1 MQADTLY
8 IGNRPEAF
16 LRFSKNPEKN
26 TAIIWFLISVGSLFL
41 AFVLAALTFPSGISF
56 ARFYPPLLLA
66 TLSFVGII
74 IAIALYW
81 SAGKLD
87 ALLSGTDLLLHWTYR
102 FEEVAPYL
110 GEEEKRLK
118 KIRTVVL
125 FFGSLSLFLGV
136 LFCFTKFGVDYF
148 AISEYVFLLFL
159 MIVFLWYGLP
169 AMGYGITNAT
179 DLYLGKNSILFA
191 GRFHIWG
198 FWGSS
203 LVRVMYLEGKPAML
217 EITYRFMTENGS
229 QIVTLHIPIP
239 PQREREAKEAV
250 RPLLQKM
257 EFLDTVLDQKRF

>member
-1 MQADTLY
+1 M
-8 IGNRPEAF
+8 AF

-26 TAIIWFLISVGSLFL
+26 TAIIWFVISAGSLGL
-41 AFVLAALTFPSGISF
+41 AVALAALTFPPGISF

-81 SAGKLD
+81 SAGKFD

-125 FFGSLSLFLGV
+125 FFCSLSLFLGV
-136 LFCFTKFGVDYF
+136 LFCFTKYGVDYF
-148 AISEYVFLLFL
+148 AIGEYGFLLFL
-159 MIVFLWYGLP
+159 TIVFLWYGLP

-179 DLYLGKNSILFA
+179 DLYLGKNSVLFA

-217 EITYRFMTENGS
+217 EISYTFMTENGP
-229 QIVTLHIPIP
+229 QMINLHIPVP
-239 PQREREAKEAV
+239 PRREREAQEAV
-250 RPLLQKM
+250 MPLLQKM
-257 EFLDTVLDQKRF
+257 EVLKAAFDQKRI